1 VNFFNPSPS
10 RRAVLLGA
18 SAAVTP
24 VSSLPALA
32 GAPAVPTVEDL
43 MARPGIRDAALSP
56 DGGRVAVLADQR
68 DAQQRMG
75 LVLLF
80 DTAEMSAQPKVI
92 PIGDCEVVRVDWAN
106 KDRLLVWIL
115 LDKDRRGVDTGV
127 AWKGAMLK
135 RYTRRVMA
143 MDRDGGNQV
152 LLFGNE
158 DANLRRNRDLGSVID
173 YTTDEADCILMKAW
187 SVKEDRLGLY
197 KVNVQTGV
205 ATLLETGG
213 VNTDSWVTQAGVAV
227 LRMDSYGETVSIY
240 ARAPGETEW
249 KFFRKFRR
257 DETSKLDGI
266 DFVGPTQDAGVMLV
280 ATTLE
285 GDDKQSIRTFDVRT
299 MKLGDHVASRP
310 DRDMTF
316 CLVDRK
322 QRLVAT
328 AWWQDKLSYDF
339 KDPELGKHY
348 RGVCTYFRNECNVA
362 IVDISEDHQR
372 FVVKATGPRHA
383 GSYWFYDRAAAKLQP
398 LGAIYARLGQMQLA
412 PMEIVNLTARDG
424 LALTAYLTRPAS
436 GSGKRPLIV
445 MPHGGP
451 ELRDTYDY
459 DPLIQAMAAEGWMI
473 LQVNFRGSAGYGRA
487 FVEAGNKR
495 WGDLMQN
502 DIEDALKKVIE
513 RGDVDETRLA
523 ICGMSYGGYAAL
535 MGAVKTPELY
545 RAVVSIAGVSHLPLM
560 LSYER
565 KAHGWDSLTFI
576 YWSKTIG
583 DPAKD
588 RAALMAASPATRAN
602 EIKAPVLLMHG
613 ELDGI
618 VPAEQS
624 RSMRDALQNAH
635 KKVEYVEAPA
645 EGHPLWE
652 YDNNLMMTR
661 RVLGHIRTAF
671 A

>member
-1 VNFFNPSPS
+1 VNFSNLSPS

-18 SAAVTP
+18 SAAVMP
-24 VSSLPALA
+24 VASLPPLA
-32 GAPAVPTVEDL
+32 AAPAIPTVEDL

-56 DGGRVAVLADQR
+56 DGGRVAVLADRR

-80 DTAEMSAQPKVI
+80 DTVNMAALPKVI
-92 PIGDCEVVRVDWAN
+92 PIGDCEVQRVDWAN
-106 KDRLLVWIL
+106 QDRLLVWIL

-173 YTTDEADCILMKAW
+173 YVTDEVDCILMKAW

-197 KVNVQTGV
+197 KVNVRTG
-205 ATLLETGG
+205 AAALLETGG
-213 VNTDSWVTQAGVAV
+213 VNTDSWVTQAGAAV
-227 LRMDSYGETVSIY
+227 LRLDSSGETVSIY

-266 DFVGPTQDAGVMLV
+266 DFVGSTPDPGLMLV
-280 ATTLE
+280 ATTID

-299 MKLGDHVASRP
+299 LKVGDHVASRP
-310 DRDMTF
+310 DRDMSS

-339 KDPELGKHY
+339 KDSELGKHY

-372 FVVKATGPRHA
+372 FVVRVSGPRHA

-398 LGAIYARLGQMQLA
+398 LGAVYAKLSQMQLA

-424 LALTAYLTRPAS
+424 LPLTAYLTRPTS
-436 GSGKRPLIV
+436 GAGKRPLIV

-459 DPLIQAMAAEGWMI
+459 DPMVQTMAAEGWMV
-473 LQVNFRGSAGYGRA
+473 LQVNFRGSSGYGRA
-487 FVEAGNKR
+487 FTEAGNKR

-502 DIEDALKKVIE
+502 DIEDALKKVVE
-513 RGDVDETRLA
+513 RGEVDESRLA
-523 ICGMSYGGYAAL
+523 ICGISYGGYAAL
-535 MGAVKTPELY
+535 MGAVKTPDRY

-565 KAHGWDSLTFI
+565 KTHGWDSLTFI

-583 DPAKD
+583 DPSKD
-588 RAALMAASPATRAN
+588 RAALLAASPATRAD

-624 RSMRDALQNAH
+624 RSMRDALQNAR
-635 KKVEYVEAPA
+635 KKVDYVEAPA
-645 EGHPLWE
+645 EGHPFWE

-661 RVLGHIRTAF
+661 RVLDHIRTAL